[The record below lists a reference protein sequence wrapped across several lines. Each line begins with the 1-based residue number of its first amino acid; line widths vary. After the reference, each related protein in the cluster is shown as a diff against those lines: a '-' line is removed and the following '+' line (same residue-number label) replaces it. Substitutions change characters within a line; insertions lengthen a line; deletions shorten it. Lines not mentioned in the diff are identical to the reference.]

1 MKKIQIKDIELK
13 LDIEQ
18 LIHAMDNSQ
27 ELAIGLDGTIFTDT
41 IDPKMPLMFR
51 RITSGIDRSLSSKER
66 LTALFGKEYK
76 PLFGDTLC
84 IVKPL
89 IAWQEVMKINK
100 DRMFYEDHSSD
111 GIEVFNDERVETV
124 SFEAVVFDIDYRV
137 IAEFIEEHC
146 EGDFVYYENEIQF
159 SGFTIAS
166 NNDKAYE
173 QVKYFLQDLINQK
186 VEQGEIDLEQL
197 DEEEQIAY
205 SIIFKN

>member
-111 GIEVFNDERVETV
+111 GIEVFNDERVEAV